1 MLPLE
6 EVTRLDVDEEVV
18 DGCRK
23 ELELWNREVEEVEGM
38 IWEEEEE
45 VELNGAK
52 EGEEVEDGKGL
63 EDFFK
68 EAADELRSRFEAF
81 TVLIID
87 SSRDLMLS

>member
-1 MLPLE
+1 MLPL

-18 DGCRK
+18 GGCRK

-38 IWEEEEE
+38 IWEEEE

-63 EDFFK
+63 EDKSRNAIAKNF
-68 EAADELRSRFEAF
+68 LRFECK
-81 TVLIID
+81 
-87 SSRDLMLS
+87 

>member
-1 MLPLE
+1 MLPLD
-6 EVTRLDVDEEVV
+6 VTRLDVEEEVV
-18 DGCRK
+18 GGCRK
-23 ELELWNREVEEVEGM
+23 ELELWKREVEEVEGM
-38 IWEEEEE
+38 IWAEEEE

-52 EGEEVEDGKGL
+52 EGEEVEEGKGL

-68 EAADELRSRFEAF
+68 EAAEELRSRFEAF

>member
-1 MLPLE
+1 MLPLD
-6 EVTRLDVDEEVV
+6 VTRLDVEEEEVV
-18 DGCRK
+18 GGCRK

-38 IWEEEEE
+38 IWADEE

-52 EGEEVEDGKGL
+52 DGEGVEDGKWV
-63 EDFFK
+63 EDFFN
-68 EAADELRSRFEAF
+68 EAAEELRSRFEAF

>member
-1 MLPLE
+1 M
-6 EVTRLDVDEEVV
+6 DVEEEVV
-18 DGCRK
+18 GGCRK

-45 VELNGAK
+45 LKGAK
-52 EGEEVEDGKGL
+52 EGEEVEEGKGL

-68 EAADELRSRFEAF
+68 EAAEELRSRLEAF

>member
-1 MLPLE
+1 M
-6 EVTRLDVDEEVV
+6 VG
-18 DGCRK
+18 GCRK

-38 IWEEEEE
+38 IWAEEE
-45 VELNGAK
+45 ELNGAK
-52 EGEEVEDGKGL
+52 EGEEVEEGKGL

-68 EAADELRSRFEAF
+68 EAAEELRSRFEAF

>member
-6 EVTRLDVDEEVV
+6 ATRLDVEEEVV
-18 DGCRK
+18 GGCRK

-38 IWEEEEE
+38 ILEEEEE
-45 VELNGAK
+45 ELKGAK
-52 EGEEVEDGKGL
+52 EGEEVEDGNGL

-68 EAADELRSRFEAF
+68 ELLAVEFKSRLEAL
-81 TVLIID
+81 TVLIMD

>member
-1 MLPLE
+1 MPLDA
-6 EVTRLDVDEEVV
+6 TRLDVEEEVV
-18 DGCRK
+18 GGCRK

-45 VELNGAK
+45 LKGAK
-52 EGEEVEDGKGL
+52 EGEEVEEGKGL

-68 EAADELRSRFEAF
+68 EAAEELRSRLEAF

>member
-1 MLPLE
+1 MLPLDA
-6 EVTRLDVDEEVV
+6 TRLDVEEEVV
-18 DGCRK
+18 GGCRK

-38 IWEEEEE
+38 IWVEEEE
-45 VELNGAK
+45 LKGAK
-52 EGEEVEDGKGL
+52 EGEEVEEGKGL

-68 EAADELRSRFEAF
+68 EAAEELRSRLEAF

>member
-1 MLPLE
+1 MFPLE
-6 EVTRLDVDEEVV
+6 ATRLDVEEEVV
-18 DGCRK
+18 GGCRK

-45 VELNGAK
+45 LKGAK
-52 EGEEVEDGKGL
+52 EGEEVEEGKGL

-68 EAADELRSRFEAF
+68 EAAEELRSRLEAF

>member
-1 MLPLE
+1 M
-6 EVTRLDVDEEVV
+6 DVEEEVV
-18 DGCRK
+18 GGCRK
-23 ELELWNREVEEVEGM
+23 ELELWNREVEDVEGM

-45 VELNGAK
+45 LKGAK
-52 EGEEVEDGKGL
+52 EGEEVEEGKGL

-68 EAADELRSRFEAF
+68 EAAEELRSRFEAF

>member
-1 MLPLE
+1 MLPLDA
-6 EVTRLDVDEEVV
+6 TRLDVEEEVV
-18 DGCRK
+18 GGCRK
-23 ELELWNREVEEVEGM
+23 ELELWNREVEDVEGM

-45 VELNGAK
+45 LKGAK
-52 EGEEVEDGKGL
+52 EGEEVEEGKGL

-68 EAADELRSRFEAF
+68 EAAEELRSRLEAF

>member
-1 MLPLE
+1 MLPL

-18 DGCRK
+18 GGCRK
-23 ELELWNREVEEVEGM
+23 ELELWNREVEEVDGM
-38 IWEEEEE
+38 IWEEEE
-45 VELNGAK
+45 VELNGTK